1 MSDVGSATSIKNN
14 ESALMATQKFTE
26 EESKIKEKAKD
37 LKDKLIVA
45 KKKKEEDLEKAI
57 K

>member
-14 ESALMATQKFTE
+14 ESVLMATQKFTE
-26 EESKIKEKAKD
+26 EETKIREKAKD

-45 KKKKEEDLEKAI
+45 KKKKEEDL
-57 K
+57 